1 MVGTRVNNN
10 KTRQYDNADQYDEM
24 KEEVGVGQVALS
36 TQTADPNINPLTGKP
51 YSRRGRREAG
61 IREVTPLQQF
71 RRWDDHL
78 TTNTIRDS
86 AYAYYLRPDG
96 ATVADILVICP
107 NGGTPTIEG
116 DARARRR
123 KRLIGSNAGYFRDR
137 QQAKGFIYIGQQL
150 TREGILKMVE
160 IMEENQPDEILWV
173 DEQIAMAQVTL
184 RTDPRHDHQNL
195 AQERISRL
203 NAVRERLTTKLDV
216 DAIVK
221 EMNLIAEAQRLANLP
236 PEILAVM
243 RQMRDDAENNALA
256 RMIEIMS
263 PKSGGVVDA
272 AKAFEASTSFDD
284 E

>member
-1 MVGTRVNNN
+1 MVTRVNNN
-10 KTRQYDNADQYDEM
+10 KARQYDNADQLDEALD
-24 KEEVGVGQVALS
+24 EVGVGQTELS
-36 TQTADPNINPLTGKP
+36 TPSDDPNINPLTGKP

-61 IREVTPLQQF
+61 VNQVTPLQQF

-96 ATVADILVICP
+96 ATISDILIICP
-107 NGGTPTIEG
+107 NGGQPTIEG
-116 DARARRR
+116 DARSRRR
-123 KRLIGSNAGYFRDR
+123 KKLVGSNAGYFRDR

-150 TREGILKMVE
+150 TREGIMKMIE
-160 IMEENQPDEILWV
+160 IMEENQPDEVLWV
-173 DEQIAMAQVTL
+173 DEQLAMANVTL

-195 AQERISRL
+195 AQERINRL
-203 NAVRERLTTKLDV
+203 NAVKERLTTKLNV
-216 DAIVK
+216 DAIVR

-236 PEILAVM
+236 PEILEGM

-256 RMIEIMS
+256 RMIELMA
-263 PKSGGVVDA
+263 PKNGGATSA
-272 AKAFEASTSFDD
+272 AKAFESSQDFGD